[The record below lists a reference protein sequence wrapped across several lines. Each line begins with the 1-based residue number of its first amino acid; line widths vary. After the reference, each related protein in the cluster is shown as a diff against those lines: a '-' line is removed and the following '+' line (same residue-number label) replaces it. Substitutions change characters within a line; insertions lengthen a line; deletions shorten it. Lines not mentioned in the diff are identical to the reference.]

1 MDQTSTSYKLVYLSR
16 ILLFRLR
23 APIISY
29 YIDTLA
35 VLMYRYVKWM
45 QKTKITQPVLL
56 NFKFLK
62 QENFI

>member
-35 VLMYRYVKWM
+35 VLMYWYVKWM
-45 QKTKITQPVLL
+45 QKTKI
-56 NFKFLK
+56 
-62 QENFI
+62 FITSLT

>member
-45 QKTKITQPVLL
+45 QKLHNQSYLIL
-56 NFKFLK
+56 NF
-62 QENFI
+62 